1 MQIMLA
7 KGILARDAQGKT
19 HIYRPAQA
27 KDRVQKHLAADLIDR
42 AFGGSARRLIVAAL
56 GAGRASPAE
65 LLEIRQMLDLHER
78 EAGKRVSKKEENQ

>member
-27 KDRVQKHLAADLIDR
+27 KDKVQKHLAADLIDR
-42 AFGGSARRLIVAAL
+42 AFGGSARKLIVAAL
-56 GAGRASPAE
+56 GAGRASPEE
-65 LLEIRQMLDLHER
+65 LLEIRQMLEAHQR
-78 EAGKRVSKKEENQ
+78 EAGKPIPKKEDKR